1 MSSLS
6 RSRVKSWLTTSAAA
20 AIGLATASYAVE
32 KAALDTSATSS
43 EVIKWR
49 SGTVT
54 TAAQNPA
61 AAAAVL
67 RAAADGDR
75 RHVVM
80 QFTHPVSDALRAQLD
95 RSGVKLQRYLSN
107 NAFFA
112 AVDPAGL
119 DETAVASLSA
129 LKLASPV
136 EMPAKLNPLLMAD
149 QVPAWS
155 VVAAPKLPA
164 DVKDPGAEH
173 GAYDI
178 QDDMIVAIYVMFH
191 DDVNLQAQAIP
202 LVLKYGA
209 AIRSELWTVN
219 ALVLE
224 LPATAIKPLAAEDG
238 VMWIEPPLPQFIE
251 LNDSNRARVG
261 ANTAHN
267 PPYSLDGTG
276 VTVLVYDGGQVRT
289 THQDFGGRAV
299 IGATDTSG
307 LSSHSTHVAGTI
319 GGSGAASAGLRKGMA
334 PNVGIISFGFEQA
347 GGLHEGFLYNDPG
360 DLQADYSSA
369 INTYDAHIA
378 NNSIG
383 TNTSTNGFPC
393 AWQGDYGVTDAL
405 IDSIVRGSVSGG
417 VPFRIVWANGNE
429 RQSTRC
435 QNLPS
440 PFQQYHLTAPP
451 ACAKNHIACGAL
463 NSNDDSMT
471 SFSSWGPADDGRMK
485 PDISA
490 PGCEVGSDSGVTSCS
505 SSSDTAYA
513 SLCGTS
519 MASPTTCGVSA
530 LILQDYR
537 NQYPDNGDFRNS
549 TLKVFLAHTAV
560 DLGNPGPDNQFGY
573 GSIRAVAAIDLMRS
587 GNFTEAEVANGSS
600 YNVVVIVSPT
610 DTQLKVT
617 LAWDDPPATPNV
629 IPSLV
634 NDLDLVVTG
643 PGGQRAYPWT
653 LGGLANPAAPAVQTV
668 ENHLDNL
675 EQVFVSNPQA
685 GAWQVEIRG
694 TNVPTGPQPF
704 SVAATPFLV
713 NCSSAGTISLNSD
726 KYPCESSATIRVID
740 CDLNTDDQVIDTV
753 MVTIDSTS
761 EPAGESVLLTE
772 TAAESA
778 AFLGSI
784 PLSATNAVGTL
795 QIAHGDTVTATYI
808 DADDGSGGMNLVRT
822 DTGTVDCVG
831 PVITNV
837 QTINIA
843 PRSATVTFNTDEVAR
858 GTVRYGTDC
867 GSLTGTVQNNGN
879 TVSHS
884 LDITGL
890 TDNTTYY
897 YAVDAMD
904 SAGNMT
910 TDDNGGQCYTFS
922 TPEIPDYFT
931 ELFGSGNDTAG
942 KSFLFVPNGTFEG
955 YTACAVPISTY
966 PTDPTGGTQITTW
979 TPTSDDGYSQIT
991 LGGGAQVTLYGVNYS
1006 SMFVGTNG
1014 YITFVSGDSV
1024 YTETVAAHFNFRRV
1038 AALFND
1044 LNPGTGGQV
1053 SWKQLADRVAV
1064 TWNQVPEY
1072 ATTNQNSFQ
1081 IVMYFDGRIEI
1092 NIVSIAATGGLIG
1105 LSRGGGTPVD
1115 FFMSDFS
1122 TYGSCG
1128 PRPPSAAGATVNTP
1142 AGTPVLIPLPAT
1154 DDGLPFAAPLTFIV
1168 MSLPSMGVLYDPNAG
1183 PINSVP
1189 YTLVSG
1195 GDTVRYGPPGVQS
1208 GTVTFDYKANDG
1220 GSPPDGGDS
1229 NTATVT
1235 VNIASPNAPQPVYE
1249 FLVDDLPPLG
1259 WTYDVDWAFGDPAG
1273 LGGDPNNGFTG
1284 VNVIGYNLNGAYPN
1298 NLTPVRY
1305 VKTAAIDCT
1314 NMTQVSV
1321 QFMRWLGIES
1331 ASFDHA
1337 TVDVS
1342 NNGTTWTN
1350 VFNHTGGTIAN
1361 PTSWTQFSYDLSAVA
1376 DNQATVFV
1384 RWGMGTT
1391 DGSVVFCGWNLD
1403 DIRILAVLPSS
1414 NLLGDLNCD
1423 GEVNILDINAFILA
1437 ITDPAAYA
1445 AAYPDCNINLADC
1458 NGDGDENILDI
1469 NPFITLLG
1477 G

>member
-1 MSSLS
+1 MSSIHRQS
-6 RSRVKSWLTTSAAA
+6 RSSFRLMTTAAA
-20 AIGLATASYAVE
+20 ALTLACAAS
-32 KAALDTSATSS
+32 AAQKGAPEYGATSS
-43 EVIKWR
+43 DVIHWR
-49 SGTVT
+49 SGTVM

-67 RAAADGDR
+67 RSAARSAQ

-80 QFTHPVSDALRAQLD
+80 QFNQPVSDALRAQLEQ
-95 RSGVKLQRYLSN
+95 SGVTLQRYLSN

-112 AVDPAGL
+112 VVDPAL
-119 DETAVASLSA
+119 LNEASVAA
-129 LKLASPV
+129 TPTLKLARPV
-136 EMPAKLNPLLMAD
+136 EMAAKLNPLLMQD

-155 VVAAPKLPA
+155 VVAAPKLPD
-164 DVKDPGAEH
+164 DVKDPGAQH

-178 QDDMIVAIYVMFH
+178 SDDMVVAIYVMFH
-191 DDVNLQAQAIP
+191 EDVDLQAQAIP
-202 LVLKYGA
+202 LVTRYGA
-209 AIRSELWTVN
+209 AVRSDLWTVN
-219 ALVLE
+219 ALVVE
-224 LPATAIKPLAAEDG
+224 LPATAIKPLAQEDA
-238 VMWIEPPLPQFIE
+238 VMWIEPPLPQFVE

-261 ANTAHN
+261 ANTVHA
-267 PPYSLDGTG
+267 PPYNLNGSG
-276 VTVLVYDGGQVRT
+276 VTVLVYDGGKVRA

-299 IGATDTSG
+299 IGASDTS
-307 LSSHSTHVAGTI
+307 STSDHATHVAGTI

-334 PNVGIISFGFEQA
+334 PNVGIVSFGFEQP
-347 GGLHEGFLYNDPG
+347 GGLQQGFLYTDPG
-360 DLQADYSSA
+360 DLQADYSAA
-369 INTYDAHIA
+369 INTYDAHIS

-417 VPFRIVWANGNE
+417 VPFRIIWANGNE

-451 ACAKNHIACGAL
+451 ACAKNHIAVGAL

-490 PGCEVGSDSGVTSCS
+490 PGCEVGSDNGVTSCG
-505 SSSDTAYA
+505 SSSDTAY
-513 SLCGTS
+513 SSKCGTS

-537 NQYPDNGDFRNS
+537 NQFPNEPDFRNS
-549 TLKVFLAHTAV
+549 MLKVFLAHTAV

-573 GSIRAVAAIDLMRS
+573 GSIRAPAAIDLMRS
-587 GNFTEAEVANGSS
+587 GNWVQADVANGSS
-600 YNVVVIVSPT
+600 YNIIVIVSPS

-617 LAWDDPPATPNV
+617 LAWDDPPAAPNV

-653 LGGLANPAAPAVQTV
+653 LGGLANPAAPAVQTA
-668 ENHLDNL
+668 ENHVDNI
-675 EQVFVSNPQA
+675 EQVLVNNPQP

-694 TNVPTGPQPF
+694 TNVPNGPQPF
-704 SVAATPFLV
+704 SVAATPYLV
-713 NCSSAGTISLNSD
+713 NCSSVGTISLNSD

-740 CDLNTDDQVIDTV
+740 CDLNTDNQVIDTV
-753 MVTIDSTS
+753 TVTIASNS
-761 EPAGESVLLTE
+761 EPGGETVLLTE

-784 PLSATNAVGTL
+784 PLSATNAGGTL
-795 QIAHGDTVTATYI
+795 QVAHGDTVTVTYI
-808 DADDGSGGMNLVRT
+808 DADDGMGGFNIART
-822 DTGTVDCVG
+822 DTATIDCVG
-831 PVITNV
+831 PVISNV
-837 QTINIA
+837 QATNIA

-858 GTVRYGTDC
+858 GTVRYGTSC
-867 GSLTGTVQNNGN
+867 GNLTGTVQNNGN

-884 LDITGL
+884 LNITGL

-910 TDDNGGQCYTFS
+910 TDDNGGQCYTFT

-931 ELFGSGNDTAG
+931 ELFASGNDTAG
-942 KSFLFVPNGTFEG
+942 KSFLFVPNNTFEG
-955 YTACAVPISTY
+955 YSACAVPISSY
-966 PTDPTGGTQITTW
+966 PTPPAGGTNVTL
-979 TPTSDDGYSQIT
+979 SDDSNIQVT
-991 LGGGAQVTLYGVNYS
+991 LSGGAQVTLYGVNYS
-1006 SMFVGTNG
+1006 SFYIGSNG
-1014 YITFVSGDSV
+1014 YITFGTGDTD
-1024 YTETVAAHFNFRRV
+1024 YTETIADHFNRARIS
-1038 AALFND
+1038 ALFDD
-1044 LNPGTGGQV
+1044 LNPATGGQV

-1072 ATTNQNSFQ
+1072 STTNQNSFQ

-1092 NIVSIAATGGLIG
+1092 NIVAIAAADGLIG

-1128 PRPPSAAGATVNTP
+1128 PRPPTAGGATVNTP
-1142 AGTPVLIPLPAT
+1142 AGTPVMIPLPAT
-1154 DDGLPFAAPLTFIV
+1154 DDGLPEPPALTFTV
-1168 MSLPSMGVLYDPNAG
+1168 LSLPSMGVLYDVNAG
-1183 PINSVP
+1183 PITSVP
-1189 YTLVSG
+1189 YTLVG
-1195 GDTVRYGPPGVQS
+1195 NGNTVRYGPPGVQS
-1208 GTVTFDYKANDG
+1208 GTVTFQYKANDG
-1220 GSPPDGGDS
+1220 GTPPDGGDS
-1229 NTATVT
+1229 NIATVT
-1235 VNIASPNAPQPVYE
+1235 VNVASPNSPQPVYQ
-1249 FLVDDLPPLG
+1249 FLFDDLAPPG
-1259 WTYDVDWAFGDPAG
+1259 WTYDPDWAFGDPAG
-1273 LGGDPNNGFTG
+1273 LSGDPQNGFTG
-1284 VNVIGYNLNGAYPN
+1284 TNVIGYNLNGAYPN

-1305 VKTAAIDCT
+1305 VRTAAIDCS
-1314 NMTQVSV
+1314 NMTQVSLR
-1321 QFMRWLGIES
+1321 FMRWLGIES
-1331 ASFDHA
+1331 ATFDHA
-1337 TVDVS
+1337 TIDVS

-1350 VFNHTGGTIAN
+1350 VWNHTGATLPN
-1361 PTSWTQFSYDLSAVA
+1361 PTSWTQFTYSLAAVA
-1376 DNQATVFV
+1376 DNQPTVYV

-1391 DGSVVFCGWNLD
+1391 DSSVVYCGWNLD
-1403 DIRILAVLPSS
+1403 DIEILGVLPSS

-1437 ITDPAAYA
+1437 ITDAAAYA
-1445 AAYPDCNINLADC
+1445 TSYPDCNINLADC

-1469 NPFITLLG
+1469 NPFIELLAG
-1477 G
+1477 P